1 MEKYDRLIQRKYED
15 QRHEQVEQKNNFAE
29 GSVAKNIINMA
40 VPMTVAQIL
49 NLLYNLV
56 DRIYIGHIPGADS
69 LALTGVGL
77 TFPVVSMIVAFTG
90 LFGMGGAPLCSMARG
105 KNDLKQ
111 AQAIMQNAYT
121 MLVVTGILITAAGYI
136 VERPLLY
143 ALGASDAT
151 YGYASAYLK
160 IYLLGSLFVMI
171 GLGLN
176 PYINSQGFGR
186 TGMVTVVLGAVINLV
201 LDPLFIFV
209 FHMGVRGA
217 ALATVIA
224 QFCSAVWVL
233 LFLTGK
239 KPVLRLKWKPEM
251 PDFNIVGQIMTL
263 GISSFIMNF
272 TNSVVQVACNRQL
285 QMYGGDLY
293 VGVMTVLNSIRE
305 VLTMVVI
312 GMANGAQPVIS
323 FNYGAGKKDRVK
335 QGIRFMTIVCIVY
348 TCIAWAVTLAFP
360 EPFIRMFNS
369 EPELLKAGVPAMHIY
384 FFGFCFM
391 ALQFSGQTTFQALG
405 QAKYAI
411 TFSLFRKIVIVV
423 PLTYLLPLLPGVGL
437 YGVFLAEPI
446 SNLVGGCAS
455 FFTMLA
461 VIWRKKLG
469 ENNNVSKKTV
479 S

>member
-1 MEKYDRLIQRKYED
+1 MEQGRRK
-15 QRHEQVEQKNNFAE
+15 VEQKNNFAE
-29 GSVAKNIINMA
+29 GSVAGNIINMA

-77 TFPVVSMIVAFTG
+77 TFPIVSMIVAFTG
-90 LFGMGGAPLCSMARG
+90 LFGMGGAPLCSIARG

-111 AQAIMQNAYT
+111 AQAVMQNAYT
-121 MLVVTGILITAAGYI
+121 MLAITGILITAIGYA

-151 YGYASAYLK
+151 YEYASAYLK
-160 IYLLGSLFVMI
+160 IYLTGSLFVMI

-186 TGMVTVVLGAVINLV
+186 TGMVTVILGAVINLV
-201 LDPLFIFV
+201 LDPLFIFGL
-209 FHMGVRGA
+209 HMGVRGA

-224 QFCSAVWVL
+224 QFCSAFWVM
-233 LFLTGK
+233 LFLTGNR
-239 KPVLRLKWKPEM
+239 PVLRLEWKLKI
-251 PDFNIVGQIMTL
+251 PDWGIVGQIMTL
-263 GISSFIMNF
+263 GVSSFIMNF
-272 TNSVVQVACNRQL
+272 TNSVVQITCNRQL

-312 GMANGAQPVIS
+312 GTANGAQPVIS

-335 QGIRFMTIVCIVY
+335 QGIRFMTVVCTVY
-348 TCIAWAVTLAFP
+348 TCVAWAVTLAFP
-360 EPFIRMFNS
+360 ESFIRMFNS
-369 EPELLKAGVPAMHIY
+369 EPELLRAGVPAMHIY

-405 QAKYAI
+405 QARYAI

-446 SNLVGGCAS
+446 SNLVGGCAC
-455 FFTMLA
+455 FFTMLS
-461 VIWRKKLG
+461 VVWRRKPG
-469 ENNNVSKKTV
+469 EEEHS
-479 S
+479 